1 MVNGVSIHIAYNY
14 ITIVITAMFIGHF
27 LFQRNMKYCILI
39 GSIYLSIS
47 LLGQLLSCIFM
58 YPYSGNT
65 ILAELPEIYQVGMM
79 IVAEGVIVAGSLAL
93 KRIIE
98 RIPPFLSSINVITI
112 LIPLFLNII
121 VMAVCADN
129 LYNDKNI
136 IIGNIWSVI
145 TILIVPIVMF
155 LGTVCNIVIL
165 ENYLNVKKIENE
177 KKLQISEMSLQY
189 DYYMKQ
195 SKDMENIRRLSHDI
209 KNHLEALK
217 GNVEPEQKIE
227 YINGI
232 ERKLNKYQSYY
243 KSGNTFIDNLLHTKR
258 LEAIEKKIEF
268 KVFADFAEFKQ
279 VRDEDLCTIISN
291 VIDNALREC
300 RLMKEENPTVE
311 CLVQLK
317 AKKVK
322 GFLSILCENSL
333 RESQVHYLRENTTME
348 TSKEDKKNHGFGVKN
363 IKSVVKDYG
372 GEVSFN
378 VLDDM
383 FSVSVIIPIEI

>member
-1 MVNGVSIHIAYNY
+1 MENGASIHIAYNY
-14 ITIVITAMFIGHF
+14 ITIVVIAMFIGHF

-47 LLGQLLSCIFM
+47 LLGQLLSCIFL
-58 YPYSGNT
+58 YPYSGNR
-65 ILAELPEIYQVGMM
+65 ILAELPGIYQVGMM
-79 IVAEGVIVAGSLAL
+79 VIAEGVIIAGSLAL

-98 RIPPFLSSINVITI
+98 RIPPFLSSMNVITI

-121 VMAVCADN
+121 VMAVCTDN
-129 LYNDKNI
+129 LYNDKNV

-189 DYYMKQ
+189 DYYMRQ

-217 GNVEPEQKIE
+217 EDVEPDQKIE

-232 ERKLNKYQSYY
+232 ERKLNKYQS
-243 KSGNTFIDNLLHTKR
+243 
-258 LEAIEKKIEF
+258 
-268 KVFADFAEFKQ
+268 
-279 VRDEDLCTIISN
+279 
-291 VIDNALREC
+291 
-300 RLMKEENPTVE
+300 
-311 CLVQLK
+311 
-317 AKKVK
+317 
-322 GFLSILCENSL
+322 
-333 RESQVHYLRENTTME
+333 
-348 TSKEDKKNHGFGVKN
+348 
-363 IKSVVKDYG
+363 
-372 GEVSFN
+372 
-378 VLDDM
+378 
-383 FSVSVIIPIEI
+383 